1 MNSVFEFIK
10 NIMFF
15 WQMTDPPKLY
25 LLLQRHTVA
34 LSPVLSGFWWGFV
47 RIPIKIHSKP
57 GLMLQY
63 VSATT
68 STMILTIGGSVT
80 FACGFV
86 KMCGTHVTLHGNKS
100 HNTDNT
106 LYSPCDR
113 ICKTR
118 NSVKRTP
125 LWPNMLTCSFVM
137 DNSTRPP
144 VE

>member
-1 MNSVFEFIK
+1 
-10 NIMFF
+10 
-15 WQMTDPPKLY
+15 MTDPPKLH

-34 LSPVLSGFWWGFV
+34 LSPVLSGFWWGFS

-68 STMILTIGGSVT
+68 STMILTISGSVK

-100 HNTDNT
+100 HNTDDT
-106 LYSPCDR
+106 LYPPCDR
-113 ICKTR
+113 TCKTR
-118 NSVKRTP
+118 KFCQTVITP

-137 DNSTRPP
+137 DNSTRPLWSNMIECWYLS
-144 VE
+144 VKRL